1 MHSSSFLFIRDDGG
15 GVDYLPL
22 ICLVFKCS
30 GVPCLM
36 TSKKET
42 AIVLLLDSLEI
53 IDLFFGRAPLSSLF
67 VATENQGVGFVAVG
81 ANQTYRLKLH
91 L

>member
-15 GVDYLPL
+15 GVDYLPI
-22 ICLVFKCS
+22 ICLVLKCS

-53 IDLFFGRAPLSSLF
+53 IDLFFGGRHFHLFLSLQKIKALASSPL
-67 VATENQGVGFVAVG
+67 VPTKHIV
-81 ANQTYRLKLH
+81 
-91 L
+91 